1 MMSSGSRIDTAVV
14 EAYLGLGTNLGDRA
28 ANLHAAIRG
37 IARVGRIDGISD
49 VYESAPW
56 GHADQPDF
64 WNLALRVH
72 TALSARELM
81 LELQSLEKEVGRTP
95 TFRMGPRIID
105 IDILLYGQDVID
117 DAELRVPHHGILERQ
132 FVLMPLLDLEP
143 AMQVNGIL
151 LSTLVTACGIRRIGT
166 AAEVLGEI
174 A

>member
-1 MMSSGSRIDTAVV
+1 MTSSGSRIDTAVV

-28 ANLHAAIRG
+28 ANLRAALRF
-37 IARVGRIDGISD
+37 IARISELDAISD

-64 WNLALRVH
+64 WNLAVRIRTSV
-72 TALSARELM
+72 AAVDLM
-81 LELQSLEKEVGRTP
+81 LQLQSLEKAIGRTP

-105 IDILLYGQDVID
+105 IDILLYGDAVID
-117 DAELRVPHHGILERQ
+117 TPRLRVPHPGVRERP
-132 FVLMPLLDLEP
+132 FVVLPLLDLEP
-143 AMQVNGIL
+143 ELRVNGEPL
-151 LSTLVTACGIRRIGT
+151 TTTGENVVRIGS